1 MIKYT
6 PLPTSLTES
15 NNLAAPR
22 VHKTE
27 NEQQLKK
34 SSVVNGDPIEFIE
47 VLLLQGR
54 KGQLCTKKIFMSS
67 PALESKKI
75 LIPGNHMSTLPKLV
89 SVVNHQLH

>member
-1 MIKYT
+1 MDMIKYT
-6 PLPTSLTES
+6 SLPISLTES
-15 NNLAAPR
+15 KNLAAPR

-54 KGQLCTKKIFMSS
+54 KGQLCTKKNLHVFAS
-67 PALESKKI
+67 PRVKE
-75 LIPGNHMSTLPKLV
+75 NTYTRETY
-89 SVVNHQLH
+89 VNITKTGFSG